1 MSRNADTQGLDDYVR
16 GQLEQHY
23 GSEIVNNVSRTAPPS
38 LPPRRRKSSFSFAIV
53 MCAVVF
59 LTGAA
64 MFAGVLFSGA
74 VPTGGS
80 TSSPSVS
87 GIIDDTS
94 SQPASSAAD
103 DTSSQPASSAADDTS
118 SQPASSAANDTSSQ
132 PASSAADDT
141 SSQPASSATD
151 DTSSQPASGTA
162 DDTSSQPASSTAD
175 DTSSQPSSSAAE
187 DTSSENVSSS
197 AGEFSTSNGN
207 NVENQAS
214 DSYSRIESYTLPEI
228 PSEPYI
234 DGNIVQDDPNNNSYT
249 NPNDNVTTGRRAR
262 AGVGIFLMIASLCSA
277 VALYNLYSEKEN
289 NI

>member
-1 MSRNADTQGLDDYVR
+1 MKGGKTMSRNADTQGLDDYVR

-23 GSEIVNNVSRTAPPS
+23 GSEIVNNVSRTAPPT

-94 SQPASSAAD
+94 SQPSSSAVDNTSSQPASSTVDNTSSQPASSAVDDTSSQSASSAAD
-103 DTSSQPASSAADDTS
+103 DTSS
-118 SQPASSAANDTSSQ
+118 
-132 PASSAADDT
+132 
-141 SSQPASSATD
+141 
-151 DTSSQPASGTA
+151 
-162 DDTSSQPASSTAD
+162 
-175 DTSSQPSSSAAE
+175 
-187 DTSSENVSSS
+187 ENVSNN

-207 NVENQAS
+207 NVESQAS

-234 DGNIVQDDPNNNSYT
+234 DSNIVQDDPNNNSYT
-249 NPNDNVTTGRRAR
+249 NPNDNVTTGRRTR

>member
-23 GSEIVNNVSRTAPPS
+23 GSEIVNNVSRTAPPT

-94 SQPASSAAD
+94 SQPSSIAAD
-103 DTSSQPASSAADDTS
+103 NTSSQPASSAVD
-118 SQPASSAANDTSSQ
+118 DTSSQ

>member
-23 GSEIVNNVSRTAPPS
+23 GSEIVNNVSRTAPPT

-118 SQPASSAANDTSSQ
+118 SQPASSAAD
-132 PASSAADDT
+132 
-141 SSQPASSATD
+141 
-151 DTSSQPASGTA
+151 
-162 DDTSSQPASSTAD
+162 
-175 DTSSQPSSSAAE
+175 

-197 AGEFSTSNGN
+197 QGEFLTSNGN
-207 NVENQAS
+207 NVESQAS

-234 DGNIVQDDPNNNSYT
+234 DSNIVQDDPNNNSYT

>member
-1 MSRNADTQGLDDYVR
+1 MKGGKTMSRNADTQGLDDYVR

-23 GSEIVNNVSRTAPPS
+23 GSEIVNNVSRTAPPT

-118 SQPASSAANDTSSQ
+118 SQPASSVSDDTSSQ
-132 PASSAADDT
+132 PASSAADNT
-141 SSQPASSATD
+141 SSQPASSA
-151 DTSSQPASGTA
+151 AN
-162 DDTSSQPASSTAD
+162 DTSSQPASSTAD

>member
-1 MSRNADTQGLDDYVR
+1 MKGGKTMSRNADTQGLDDYVR

-23 GSEIVNNVSRTAPPS
+23 GSEIVNNVSRTAPPT

-94 SQPASSAAD
+94 SQPSSIAAD
-103 DTSSQPASSAADDTS
+103 NTSSQPASSAVD
-118 SQPASSAANDTSSQ
+118 DTSSQ

>member
-23 GSEIVNNVSRTAPPS
+23 GSEIVNNVSRTAPPT

-118 SQPASSAANDTSSQ
+118 SQPASSAADDTSSQ

-141 SSQPASSATD
+141 SSQPASSA
-151 DTSSQPASGTA
+151 A
-162 DDTSSQPASSTAD
+162 D
-175 DTSSQPSSSAAE
+175 
-187 DTSSENVSSS
+187 DTSSENVSSN

-207 NVENQAS
+207 NVESQAS

-234 DGNIVQDDPNNNSYT
+234 DSNIVQDDPNNNSYT

>member
-23 GSEIVNNVSRTAPPS
+23 GSEIVNNVSRTAPPT

-118 SQPASSAANDTSSQ
+118 S
-132 PASSAADDT
+132 
-141 SSQPASSATD
+141 
-151 DTSSQPASGTA
+151 
-162 DDTSSQPASSTAD
+162 
-175 DTSSQPSSSAAE
+175 
-187 DTSSENVSSS
+187 ENVSSN

-207 NVENQAS
+207 NVESQAS

-234 DGNIVQDDPNNNSYT
+234 DSNIVQDDPNNNSNT

>member
-23 GSEIVNNVSRTAPPS
+23 GSEIVNNVSRTAPPT

-118 SQPASSAANDTSSQ
+118 SQPASSAADDTSSQ

-141 SSQPASSATD
+141 SS
-151 DTSSQPASGTA
+151 
-162 DDTSSQPASSTAD
+162 
-175 DTSSQPSSSAAE
+175 
-187 DTSSENVSSS
+187 ENVSSN

-207 NVENQAS
+207 NVESQAS

-234 DGNIVQDDPNNNSYT
+234 DSNIVQDDPNNNSYT

>member
-94 SQPASSAAD
+94 SQPSSIAAD
-103 DTSSQPASSAADDTS
+103 
-118 SQPASSAANDTSSQ
+118 NTSSQ

>member
-23 GSEIVNNVSRTAPPS
+23 GSEIVNNVSRTAPPT

-118 SQPASSAANDTSSQ
+118 SQPASSVSDDTSSQPASSAADNTSSQPASSAANDTSSQ

-141 SSQPASSATD
+141 SSQPASSVSD
-151 DTSSQPASGTA
+151 
-162 DDTSSQPASSTAD
+162 
-175 DTSSQPSSSAAE
+175 

-197 AGEFSTSNGN
+197 AGKFLTSNGN
-207 NVENQAS
+207 NVESQAS

-234 DGNIVQDDPNNNSYT
+234 DSNIVQDDPNNNSYT

>member
-23 GSEIVNNVSRTAPPS
+23 GSEIVNNVSRTAPPT

-94 SQPASSAAD
+94 SQPSSIAADNTSSQPASSAVD

-118 SQPASSAANDTSSQ
+118 SQPA
-132 PASSAADDT
+132 
-141 SSQPASSATD
+141 
-151 DTSSQPASGTA
+151 
-162 DDTSSQPASSTAD
+162 
-175 DTSSQPSSSAAE
+175 SSAAE

>member
-23 GSEIVNNVSRTAPPS
+23 GSEIVNNVSRTAPPT

-94 SQPASSAAD
+94 SQPSSIAAD
-103 DTSSQPASSAADDTS
+103 NTSSQPASSAV
-118 SQPASSAANDTSSQ
+118 
-132 PASSAADDT
+132 
-141 SSQPASSATD
+141 
-151 DTSSQPASGTA
+151 